1 MKYRKKG
8 IKKEH
13 HIIEDGEELLQDLV
27 KKKLVKS
34 VIPGRIKTTPKGQ
47 PGIPRLTFQYETN
60 SGAKLLL
67 KKGSTV
73 QEVFVIT
80 DKTEELKQ
88 YLKEKSDGK
97 KNGKRG

>member
-13 HIIEDGEELLQDLV
+13 HIIEDGEELLEDLV
-27 KKKLVKS
+27 KKGLVKS
-34 VIPGRIKTTPKGQ
+34 IIPGRIKTTPKGQ
-47 PGIPRLTFQYETN
+47 PGNPRLTFQYETN

-80 DKTEELKQ
+80 DNVQ
-88 YLKEKSDGK
+88 ALKEYITEKY
-97 KNGKRG
+97 KNK

>member
-13 HIIEDGEELLQDLV
+13 HIIEDGEKLLQQLV
-27 KKKLVKS
+27 KNHLVKS
-34 VIPGRIKTTPKGQ
+34 IIPGRIKTTPKGR
-47 PGIPRLTFQYETN
+47 PGKIRLTYQYDTEA
-60 SGAKLLL
+60 GAKLLL

-80 DKTEELKQ
+80 DKREELKNFIKQ
-88 YLKEKSDGK
+88 NFS
-97 KNGKRG
+97 

>member
-8 IKKEH
+8 IKREH
-13 HIIEDGEELLQDLV
+13 HIIEDGEELLEDLI
-27 KKKLVKS
+27 KKQLVKS
-34 VIPGRIKTTPKGQ
+34 IIPGRIKTTPKGQ
-47 PGIPRLTFQYETN
+47 PGKVRLTYQYETN

-80 DKTEELKQ
+80 SDTEKLKK
-88 YLKEKSDGK
+88 YIEEKYK
-97 KNGKRG
+97 KK

>member
-13 HIIEDGEELLQDLV
+13 HIIEDGEDLLQDLIR
-27 KKKLVKS
+27 KGLVKS
-34 VIPGRIKTTPKGQ
+34 IIPGRIKTTPKGQ
-47 PGIPRLTFQYETN
+47 PGKVRLTYQYETN

-80 DKTEELKQ
+80 SNPLELKEYIQ
-88 YLKEKSDGK
+88 KVYGK
-97 KNGKRG
+97 NK

>member
-13 HIIEDGEELLQDLV
+13 HIIEDGEELLEELV
-27 KKKLVKS
+27 KKGLVES
-34 VIPGRIKTTPKGQ
+34 IIPGRIKTTPKGQ
-47 PGIPRLTFQYETN
+47 PGNPRLTFQYETQ

-80 DKTEELKQ
+80 SKKQ
-88 YLKEKSDGK
+88 QLKEFIQKKYKKS
-97 KNGKRG
+97 

>member
-8 IKKEH
+8 IKREH
-13 HIIEDGEELLQDLV
+13 HIIEDGEKVLENLV
-27 KKKLVKS
+27 KNQLVKS

-47 PGIPRLTFQYETN
+47 SGKVRLTFQYETN

-73 QEVFVIT
+73 QEIFVIT
-80 DKTEELKQ
+80 DKIEELKE
-88 YLKEKSDGK
+88 YINNNFKG
-97 KNGKRG
+97 

>member
-13 HIIEDGEELLQDLV
+13 HIIEGGEELLEDLI
-27 KKKLVKS
+27 KQKLVKS
-34 VIPGRIKTTPKGQ
+34 IIPGRIKTTPKGQ
-47 PGIPRLTFQYETN
+47 PGRVRLTYQYETN

-80 DKTEELKQ
+80 EDRERLKNYIEEKYKKQ
-88 YLKEKSDGK
+88 
-97 KNGKRG
+97 

>member
-13 HIIEDGEELLQDLV
+13 HIIEDGEELLEDLI
-27 KKKLVKS
+27 KKGLVEAI
-34 VIPGRIKTTPKGQ
+34 IPGRIKTTPKGQ
-47 PGIPRLTFQYETN
+47 PGNPRLTYQYETN

-73 QEVFVIT
+73 QEVFVVT
-80 DKTEELKQ
+80 QDTKRLKDYIQ
-88 YLKEKSDGK
+88 K
-97 KNGKRG
+97 KYKKI

>member
-13 HIIEDGEELLQDLV
+13 HIIEDGEEILHELV
-27 KKKLVKS
+27 KNGLVKS

-47 PGIPRLTFQYETN
+47 PGNIRLTFQYETN

-80 DKTEELKQ
+80 EDTQKLRE
-88 YLKEKSDGK
+88 YLKKRFP
-97 KNGKRG
+97 KN

>member
-13 HIIEDGEELLQDLV
+13 HIIEDGEKLLQQLV
-27 KKKLVKS
+27 KNHLVKS
-34 VIPGRIKTTPKGQ
+34 IIPGRIKTTPKGR
-47 PGIPRLTFQYETN
+47 PGKVRLTYQYDTEA
-60 SGAKLLL
+60 GAKLLL

-80 DKTEELKQ
+80 DKREELKNYIKQ
-88 YLKEKSDGK
+88 NFS
-97 KNGKRG
+97 

>member
-13 HIIEDGEELLQDLV
+13 HIIEDGEKVLTILIKEGLV
-27 KKKLVKS
+27 DS
-34 VIPGRIKTTPKGQ
+34 IIPGRIKTTPKGR
-47 PGIPRLTFQYETN
+47 PGKVRLTYQYDTK

-73 QEVFVIT
+73 QEIFVIT
-80 DKTEELKQ
+80 ENREK
-88 YLKEKSDGK
+88 LKEYLNKQK
-97 KNGKRG
+97 

>member
-13 HIIEDGEELLQDLV
+13 HIIEDGEELLNELI
-27 KKKLVKS
+27 KNKLVRS
-34 VIPGRIKTTPKGQ
+34 VIPGRIKTTPKGK
-47 PGIPRLTFQYETN
+47 PGITRLTYQYDTK

-80 DKTEELKQ
+80 DDREALK
-88 YLKEKSDGK
+88 KFIESRFKS
-97 KNGKRG
+97 

>member
-13 HIIEDGEELLQDLV
+13 HIIEDGEEILQDLI
-27 KKKLVKS
+27 KKGLVKS
-34 VIPGRIKTTPKGQ
+34 IIPGRIKTTPKGQ
-47 PGIPRLTFQYETN
+47 PGNIRLTFQYETN

-73 QEVFVIT
+73 QEVFVVAP
-80 DKTEELKQ
+80 DTERLKD
-88 YLKEKSDGK
+88 YINKKYPKS
-97 KNGKRG
+97 

>member
-13 HIIEDGEELLQDLV
+13 HIIEDGEAILNQLIKEGLV
-27 KKKLVKS
+27 DS
-34 VIPGRIKTTPKGQ
+34 IIPGRIKTTPKGR
-47 PGIPRLTFQYETN
+47 PGKIRLTYQYDTQ

-67 KKGSTV
+67 KKGSTI

-80 DKTEELKQ
+80 NNREDLKKFI
-88 YLKEKSDGK
+88 KE
-97 KNGKRG
+97 NFE

>member
-13 HIIEDGEELLQDLV
+13 HIIEDGEEILQDLI
-27 KKKLVKS
+27 KKGLVKS
-34 VIPGRIKTTPKGQ
+34 IIPGRIKTTPKGQ
-47 PGIPRLTFQYETN
+47 PGNVRLTFQYETN

-73 QEVFVIT
+73 QEVFVVAP
-80 DKTEELKQ
+80 DTERLKD
-88 YLKEKSDGK
+88 YINKKYPKS
-97 KNGKRG
+97 